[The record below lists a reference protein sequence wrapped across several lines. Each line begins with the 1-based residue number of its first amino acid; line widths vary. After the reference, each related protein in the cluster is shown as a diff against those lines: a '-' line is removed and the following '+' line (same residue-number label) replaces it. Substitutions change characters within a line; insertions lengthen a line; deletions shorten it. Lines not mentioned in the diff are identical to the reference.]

1 MRILLKLPSNK
12 HIIVWGD
19 DSVESI
25 IKTLKNEV
33 VFTGALI
40 LAIGTSFISI
50 PKLDYID
57 FKVLFSLFNL
67 MLIVKAF
74 EELKIMDKLAVE
86 ILSKY
91 KNSRMVS
98 LILISLTFISSMF
111 VTNDVALITFVPLTL
126 VIGKKTKIEVID
138 IIIFQTLAAN
148 IGSSLTPMGNPQNLF
163 LFSYYKLK
171 AGAFFK
177 ITAPLVAIGA
187 IWLFLINLRTKNI
200 SLDFELN
207 PIPIKDK
214 KRAVIYGV
222 LFFIIIMSV
231 FNVIDYKLVSALT
244 IIVVF
249 FLDRELIMKVDYFL
263 LFTFIGFF
271 LFIGNVSNST
281 GIHSV
286 MKYILGSEKK
296 SYFAAILLSQ
306 VISNVPC
313 AVLLAGFTENWREIL
328 LGVNIGGM
336 GTLIASLASVI
347 SYKLY
352 IADFPEKSKEYL
364 KKFTIY
370 NLISLV
376 VFIIL
381 NYIIL

>member
-1 MRILLKLPSNK
+1 M
-12 HIIVWGD
+12 
-19 DSVESI
+19 ESI
-25 IKTLKNEV
+25 INTLKNEV

-50 PKLDYID
+50 PRLDYID

-126 VIGKKTKIEVID
+126 IIGKKTKIEVID

-187 IWLFLINLRTKNI
+187 IWLFLINLRNKNI
-200 SLDFELN
+200 SLDFQLN
-207 PIPIKDK
+207 HIPIKDK

-263 LFTFIGFF
+263 LITFIGFF
-271 LFIGNVSNST
+271 LF
-281 GIHSV
+281 
-286 MKYILGSEKK
+286 Y
-296 SYFAAILLSQ
+296 
-306 VISNVPC
+306 
-313 AVLLAGFTENWREIL
+313 R
-328 LGVNIGGM
+328 
-336 GTLIASLASVI
+336 
-347 SYKLY
+347 
-352 IADFPEKSKEYL
+352 
-364 KKFTIY
+364 
-370 NLISLV
+370 
-376 VFIIL
+376 
-381 NYIIL
+381 

>member
-1 MRILLKLPSNK
+1 MRILLKLASNK

-19 DSVESI
+19 DNVESI
-25 IKTLKNEV
+25 INTLKNEV

-50 PKLDYID
+50 PRLDYID

-67 MLIVKAF
+67 MLMVKAF
-74 EELKIMDKLAVE
+74 EKLKIMDKLAVE

-126 VIGKKTKIEVID
+126 IIGKKTKIEVID

-187 IWLFLINLRTKNI
+187 IWLFLINLRNKNI
-200 SLDFELN
+200 SLDFQLN
-207 PIPIKDK
+207 HIPIKDK

-328 LGVNIGGM
+328 LGVNIGGV

-352 IADFPEKSKEYL
+352 VADFPEKSKGYL

-376 VFIIL
+376 VFIII